1 MAKENIAFM
10 VNLRKNTVPDSDMFG
25 RYYPEAESK
34 ETLSTKGFAKH
45 VSDHGGTLVSYELMQ
60 MVLAGIVKCLK
71 EYMSQG
77 QPVKLDGLGTFR
89 PTVTS
94 VTGGAASIEEALQK
108 GVNNMVAGVNFVFIP
123 ENAQGEEI
131 TSKKF
136 KDQCSLQF
144 AYLVETIKK
153 VIGGKEKSYTLRT
166 PLSAWGIVQSED
178 EGTGEEGGT
187 SQNGETSGSGSSQS
201 GSNTGGSQN
210 SGSGSQ
216 NGGSTNGG
224 STNSGS
230 NSGSGTNTG
239 GSTGGNTSG
248 NSGSQSGTEGDYR
261 LVIYKYGNGTSTV
274 TDDSEQEINSNDNVH
289 SGSNVNISVVPVEGK
304 EPIAKVNGNRIT
316 LTENDGTYTG
326 SFQMPTKGTVLEIL
340 TEPDEWDY
348 ADQN

>member
-166 PLSAWGIVQSED
+166 PLSAWGIVDAEAD
-178 EGTGEEGGT
+178 AEGGST
-187 SQNGETSGSGSSQS
+187 NSGTDSGSSQS
-201 GSNTGGSQN
+201 GTQTGDNTQGGGTDN
-210 SGSGSQ
+210 P
-216 NGGSTNGG
+216 GGDNQG
-224 STNSGS
+224 
-230 NSGSGTNTG
+230 
-239 GSTGGNTSG
+239 GGNSSITPG
-248 NSGSQSGTEGDYR
+248 EGD
-261 LVIYKYGNGTSTV
+261 
-274 TDDSEQEINSNDNVH
+274 
-289 SGSNVNISVVPVEGK
+289 
-304 EPIAKVNGNRIT
+304 
-316 LTENDGTYTG
+316 
-326 SFQMPTKGTVLEIL
+326 
-340 TEPDEWDY
+340 
-348 ADQN
+348 

>member
-210 SGSGSQ
+210 SGTGSVTP
-216 NGGSTNGG
+216 SAPKLTI
-224 STNSGS
+224 SRS
-230 NSGSGTNTG
+230 
-239 GSTGGNTSG
+239 
-248 NSGSQSGTEGDYR
+248 
-261 LVIYKYGNGTSTV
+261 GNGTSSVSANGNAVSSGSELQAGTEVSISVTPAQGTV
-274 TDDSEQEINSNDNVH
+274 PTATLN
-289 SGSNVNISVVPVEGK
+289 GSNV
-304 EPIAKVNGNRIT
+304 A
-316 LTENDGTYTG
+316 LTENNGVYTG
-326 SFQMPTKGTVLEIL
+326 SFQMPSGNATLAINSGGTSGS
-340 TEPDEWDY
+340 DGGDM
-348 ADQN
+348 N

>member
-187 SQNGETSGSGSSQS
+187 SQNGGTSGSGSSQS

-210 SGSGSQ
+210 SGTGSVTPSAPKLTI
-216 NGGSTNGG
+216 NR
-224 STNSGS
+224 
-230 NSGSGTNTG
+230 SGSGTSSVSAN
-239 GSTGGNTSG
+239 GNAVS
-248 NSGSQSGTEGDYR
+248 SGSELQAGTE
-261 LVIYKYGNGTSTV
+261 VSISVTPAQGTVPTA
-274 TDDSEQEINSNDNVH
+274 ILN
-289 SGSNVNISVVPVEGK
+289 GSNVV
-304 EPIAKVNGNRIT
+304 
-316 LTENDGTYTG
+316 LTENNGVYTG
-326 SFQMPTKGTVLEIL
+326 SFQMPSGNATLAINSGGTSGS
-340 TEPDEWDY
+340 DGGDM
-348 ADQN
+348 N